1 MQKRVLVIFGH
12 PSTLSLCGALA
23 ASYIASAESAGHV
36 VRRVNLAELSFDPLL
51 RHGYAE
57 TQELE
62 PDLLNA
68 QAQLKWAEH
77 VVFVYPMWWGSMPAL
92 MKGFID
98 RTFLPG
104 FAFKYHKRSPLW
116 SRLLTGR
123 TAELLVTMDTPPL
136 FNRLVNRSPGEKQMK
151 RSVIQFTGMKLA
163 RATSFGK
170 VRGASNAKRAKWI
183 AKAAKLGSDI

>member
-1 MQKRVLVIFGH
+1 MPKRVLVILGH
-12 PSTLSLCGALA
+12 PAVDSLCGSLA
-23 ASYIASAESAGHV
+23 RSYATAAETAGHE
-36 VRRVNLAELSFDPLL
+36 VRRINLCELNFDPLL

-57 TQELE
+57 PQELE
-62 PDLLNA
+62 PDLVDA
-68 QAQLKWAEH
+68 QQQIKWAEH
-77 VVFVYPMWWGSMPAL
+77 VVFVYPTWWGSMPAL

-116 SRLLTGR
+116 DRLLAGR

-136 FNRLVNRSPGEKQMK
+136 FNKLVNRSPGDRQMK
-151 RSVIQFTGMKLA
+151 RSVLQFTGLKPT

-170 VRGASNAKRAKWI
+170 VRGASDVKRAKWI
-183 AKAAKLGSDI
+183 TKAAQLGSQI

>member
-1 MQKRVLVIFGH
+1 MAKRVLVIFGH
-12 PSTLSLCGALA
+12 PTTDSLCGALA
-23 ASYIASAESAGHV
+23 NAYIVAAEKAGHQ
-36 VRRVNLAELSFDPLL
+36 VRRINLAELSFDPLL

-57 TQELE
+57 PQELE
-62 PDLLNA
+62 PDLRNA
-68 QAQLKWAEH
+68 QDQLTWAEH
-77 VVFVYPMWWGSMPAL
+77 VVFIYPMWWGSMPAL

-116 SRLLTGR
+116 TRLLAGR

-151 RSVIQFTGMKLA
+151 RSVIQFTGMKLI

-170 VRGASNAKRAKWI
+170 VRGASNTKRAKWV
-183 AKAAKLGSDI
+183 AKASKLGSEI

>member
-1 MQKRVLVIFGH
+1 MQKRVLVILGH
-12 PSTLSLCGALA
+12 PIVGSLCGALA
-23 ASYIASAESAGHV
+23 DSYTGAAESAGHE
-36 VRRVNLAELSFDPLL
+36 VRRINLAELKFDPIL

-57 TQELE
+57 PQPLE
-62 PDLLNA
+62 PDLVNA
-68 QAQLKWAEH
+68 QAQIKWAQH
-77 VVFVYPMWWGSMPAL
+77 VVFVYPTWWGSMPAL

-116 SRLLTGR
+116 DRLLTGR
-123 TAELLVTMDTPPL
+123 TAELIVTMDTPPL
-136 FNRLVNRSPGEKQMK
+136 FNKLVNRSPGDKQMK
-151 RSVIQFTGMKLA
+151 RSVLQFTGLKPL

-183 AKAAKLGSDI
+183 AKAAKLGSEL

>member
-1 MQKRVLVIFGH
+1 MPKRVLVIFGH
-12 PSTLSLCGALA
+12 PTTDSLCGALA
-23 ASYIASAESAGHV
+23 NAYIAAAEHAGHE
-36 VRRVNLAELSFDPLL
+36 VRRINLAELSFDPLL

-57 TQELE
+57 PQELE
-62 PDLLNA
+62 PDLRGA
-68 QAQLKWAEH
+68 QDQLKWAEH

-116 SRLLTGR
+116 TRMLAGR

-151 RSVIQFTGMKLA
+151 RSVLQFTGMKPI

-170 VRGASNAKRAKWI
+170 VRGASNAKRARWV
-183 AKAAKLGSDI
+183 AKAAKLGSEI

>member
-1 MQKRVLVIFGH
+1 MPKRVLVIFGH
-12 PSTLSLCGALA
+12 PTTESLCGALA
-23 ASYIASAESAGHV
+23 NAYIVAAEKAGHQ
-36 VRRVNLAELSFDPLL
+36 VRRINLAELSFDPLL

-57 TQELE
+57 PQELE
-62 PDLLNA
+62 PDLRNA
-68 QAQLKWAEH
+68 QDQLKWAEH
-77 VVFVYPMWWGSMPAL
+77 VVFIYPIWWGSMPAL

-116 SRLLTGR
+116 SRLLAGR

-151 RSVIQFTGMKLA
+151 RSVIQFTGMKLV

-170 VRGASNAKRAKWI
+170 VRGASSAKRAKWV
-183 AKAAKLGSDI
+183 AKASKLGSEI

>member
-1 MQKRVLVIFGH
+1 MPKRVLVIFGH
-12 PSTLSLCGALA
+12 PTINSLCGSLA
-23 ASYIASAESAGHV
+23 NSFVAAAENAGHE
-36 VRRVNLAELSFDPLL
+36 VRRINLAELTFDPLL

-57 TQELE
+57 PQELE
-62 PDLLNA
+62 PDLLDA
-68 QAQLKWAEH
+68 QAELTWAEH

-92 MKGFID
+92 LKGFID

-116 SRLLTGR
+116 TRLLAGR

-136 FNRLVNRSPGEKQMK
+136 FNRLVNRSPGERAMK
-151 RSVIQFTGMKLA
+151 RSVLQFTGLKPV

-170 VRGASNAKRAKWI
+170 VRGASSANRTKWI
-183 AKAAKLGSDI
+183 AKAAKLGSEI

>member
-1 MQKRVLVIFGH
+1 MQKRVLLIFGH
-12 PSTLSLCGALA
+12 PTTDSLCGALA
-23 ASYIASAESAGHV
+23 DSYTAAAVNAGHT
-36 VRRVNLAELSFDPLL
+36 VRRINLADLSFDPLL

-57 TQELE
+57 PQELE
-62 PDLLNA
+62 PDLRNA
-68 QAQLKWAEH
+68 QEQLKWADH

-92 MKGFID
+92 LKGFID

-104 FAFKYHKRSPLW
+104 FAFRYHKRSPLW

-136 FNRLVNRSPGEKQMK
+136 FNKLVNRSPGEKQMK
-151 RSVIQFTGMKLA
+151 RSVIQFTGMKLS

-170 VRGASNAKRAKWI
+170 VRGSSDAKRAKWI
-183 AKAAKLGSDI
+183 AKAAKLGSEI

>member
-1 MQKRVLVIFGH
+1 MQKRVLVILGH
-12 PSTLSLCGALA
+12 PIVGSLCGALA
-23 ASYIASAESAGHV
+23 DSYTGAAESAGHE
-36 VRRVNLAELSFDPLL
+36 VRRINLAEINFDPIL

-57 TQELE
+57 PQPLE
-62 PDLLNA
+62 PDLVNA
-68 QAQLKWAEH
+68 QAQVKWAQH
-77 VVFVYPMWWGSMPAL
+77 VVFVYPTWWGSMPAL

-116 SRLLTGR
+116 DRLLTGR
-123 TAELLVTMDTPPL
+123 TAELIVTMDTPPL
-136 FNRLVNRSPGEKQMK
+136 FNKLVNRSPGDKQMK
-151 RSVIQFTGMKLA
+151 RSVLQFTGLKPV

-183 AKAAKLGSDI
+183 AKAAKLGSEL